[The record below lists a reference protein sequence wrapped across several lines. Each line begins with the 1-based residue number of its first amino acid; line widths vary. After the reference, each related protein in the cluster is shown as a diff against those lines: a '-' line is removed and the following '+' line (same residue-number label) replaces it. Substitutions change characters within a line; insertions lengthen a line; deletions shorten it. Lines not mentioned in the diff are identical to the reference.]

1 MALTTGGLMTPAWAV
16 ASHQEANQINS
27 DLVST
32 EKLCISSPKTEVNYA
47 TTVNQT
53 TSDPQ

>member
-53 TSDPQ
+53 TSDPH